1 MDHLADTNVL
11 IRSVEWKHALHPD
24 AAVAMRALLRSD
36 QRVCITP
43 QNVAEFWNVCTRPA
57 DRNGLGLSLA
67 EVDREVSRLEGIL
80 VLLPD
85 VPAIYGEWRRLVV
98 SHSISGAQVYDA
110 RLVAAMNVY
119 GVSRILTFNV
129 QDFARY
135 PGIAA
140 VHPGDV
146 ASTAS
151 Q

>member
-11 IRSVEWKHALHPD
+11 IRSVEWKHSLHPE
-24 AAVAMRALLRSD
+24 AAAAMKALLLLG

-57 DRNGLGLSLA
+57 DGNGLGLSLL
-67 EVDREVSRLEGIL
+67 ELDREVSRLESIL
-80 VLLPD
+80 LLLPD
-85 VPAIYGEWRRLVV
+85 VPAIYSERRRLVV
-98 SHSISGAQVYDA
+98 SHSISGAQVHDA

-119 GVSRILTFNV
+119 GISRILTFNI

-140 VHPGDV
+140 VHPSDLAGG
-146 ASTAS
+146 AR